1 MVSNIPKLPYPGLR
15 IFLQHRKIRFN
26 QLRDTLSAMNPKSL
40 ILLEFHK
47 VLERLKTYAGFDLSE
62 KLATKLRPTSSLEKA
77 LALQE
82 QTHQA
87 RYLLSLTDALH
98 FRGAVDMRPMADQAR
113 RQMTLEAPHLLA
125 IRNTLIVSRDARRF
139 LLEKSAEAP
148 VLAEMAVGLSDGHG
162 LIDLINKTIN
172 ERGEVLDSASPLLGQ
187 IRSELKITHSRL
199 MERMN
204 RYLSDPNSAR
214 MLQESL
220 ITQRGGRYVIPLK
233 AEHKGQIKSIVHDQS
248 SSGAT
253 LFVEPLAVVEW
264 NNKYRQLELDERDEI
279 LRVLHNLS
287 GEIAGYADE
296 LSETSDVMAELD
308 LILMKARYA
317 DDLHASEP
325 ELVAFEKRTNSNH
338 PGSLIHLLRARHP
351 LLAPDKVVPIDV
363 ELDRKTFAVVLTGP
377 NTGGKTVTLK
387 TIGLMVLMA
396 QAGLQIPARSGS
408 RISVFQD
415 VFADIG
421 DEQSIE
427 QSLSTFS
434 GHISQL
440 VRILRKANSRSLVLL
455 DELGSGTDPQEGSAL
470 ARAVLDHMLQRRISC
485 FVATHFPELKSYAHG
500 TPGVTNASLEFDPE
514 TLMPTYRLMIGL
526 PGRSNALSIA
536 ERLGLD
542 PTILE
547 AARKEIN
554 PDDLHVDDLL
564 EEIHRQRNL
573 ANKNFTA
580 SEKALQSAQKKE
592 AELER
597 QLDKIES
604 ERDKILDQAH
614 AQADEE
620 LEELRDQVREL
631 QKVIRRLRAEPERKV
646 ELAEVEEK
654 LVELEQSHSEKQVRR
669 RKQTRLP
676 HKPVGPI
683 QVGQRVHIKKLGVE
697 GTVTAIEG
705 DQYEVQAGAVRLRL
719 SAQDFSRR
727 NASLEEN
734 APQEKPVEKKGR
746 TTLPGIAG
754 VPIELD
760 LRGLRVEDALDRLDQ
775 YLERSFSA
783 GMPFGRI
790 IHGKGTG
797 AVREAVRDA
806 LRHSAYVSRWE
817 RGGDNEGGDG
827 VSVAFFHSPG

>member
-1 MVSNIPKLPYPGLR
+1 
-15 IFLQHRKIRFN
+15 
-26 QLRDTLSAMNPKSL
+26 MNPKSL

-47 VLERLKTYAGFDLSE
+47 VLERLKSYASFELSE
-62 KLATKLRPTSSLEKA
+62 KLAAGLRPTSSLEKA
-77 LALQE
+77 QVFQE
-82 QTHQA
+82 QTRQA

-98 FRGAVDMRPMADQAR
+98 FRGAVDMRPFADQAR
-113 RQMTLEAPHLLA
+113 HQMTLEAPNLLS
-125 IRNTLIVSRDARRF
+125 IRNSLIISREARRF
-139 LLEKSAEAP
+139 LLEKSVESP
-148 VLAEMAVGLSDGHG
+148 LLAEMAVSLSDGHG

-172 ERGEVLDSASPLLGQ
+172 ERGEVLDSASPNLGQ
-187 IRSELKITHSRL
+187 IRSDLKITHSRL
-199 MERMN
+199 MDRMN
-204 RYLSDPNSAR
+204 RYLTDSGSSR

-220 ITQRGGRYVIPLK
+220 ITQRGGRYVLPLK

-264 NNKYRQLELDERDEI
+264 NNKYRQLELDERDEV
-279 LRVLHNLS
+279 LRVLHNVS
-287 GEIAGYADE
+287 GEIAGYAEE
-296 LSETSDVMAELD
+296 LMQTSEVMAELD

-325 ELVAFEKRTNSNH
+325 ELVAFEKRTDSDH
-338 PGSLIHLLRARHP
+338 PGSLIHLIRARHP

-470 ARAVLDHMLQRRISC
+470 ARAVLDYMLKLRITC

-500 TPGVTNASLEFDPE
+500 TAGVTNASLEFDPE

-526 PGRSNALSIA
+526 PGRSNALAIA

-542 PTILE
+542 PEILE

-580 SEKALQSAQKKE
+580 SEKALLSAQKKE
-592 AELER
+592 DDLEK
-597 QLDKIES
+597 QLDKLES

-614 AQADEE
+614 TQAEDE
-620 LEELRDQVREL
+620 LEQLRDQVRDL
-631 QKVIRRLRAEPERKV
+631 QKVINRLSVEPEKKV
-646 ELAEVEEK
+646 ELAAVEEK
-654 LVELEQSHSEKQVRR
+654 LVELEHNHSEKQLHR
-669 RKQTRLP
+669 RKQAHLP
-676 HKPVGPI
+676 HKPTGPI
-683 QVGQRVHIKKLGVE
+683 QVGQKVQIKKLGVE
-697 GTVTAIEG
+697 GIVTAIDG
-705 DQYEVQAGAVRLRL
+705 DQFEVQAGAVRLRL
-719 SAQDFSRR
+719 LPQDISRR
-727 NASLEEN
+727 NVVEETT
-734 APQEKPVEKKGR
+734 PVQEKTLEKRGR
-746 TTLPGIAG
+746 TTLPSISG
-754 VPIELD
+754 VPMELD
-760 LRGLRVEDALDRLDQ
+760 LRGLRVEDALDKLDH
-775 YLERSFSA
+775 YLEQSFSS
-783 GMPFGRI
+783 GLPFGRI

-797 AVREAVRDA
+797 ALRETVRDT
-806 LRHSAYVSRWE
+806 LRHSAYILRWE

-827 VSVAFFHSPG
+827 VSVAFFQSPN

>member
-1 MVSNIPKLPYPGLR
+1 
-15 IFLQHRKIRFN
+15 
-26 QLRDTLSAMNPKSL
+26 MNPKSL

-47 VLERLKTYAGFDLSE
+47 VLERLQAYASFDLSE
-62 KLATKLRPTSSLEKA
+62 KLASRLRPTSSLEKA
-77 LALQE
+77 QVFQE
-82 QTHQA
+82 QTRQA

-98 FRGAVDMRPMADQAR
+98 FRGAVDMRPFAEQAR
-113 RQMTLEAPHLLA
+113 RQMTLEAPNLLA
-125 IRNTLIVSRDARRF
+125 IRNTLVVSRDARRF

-148 VLAEMAVGLSDGHG
+148 LLAEMAVSLSDGHG

-172 ERGEVLDSASPLLGQ
+172 DRGEVLDSASPHLEQ
-187 IRSELKITHSRL
+187 IRSNLKITHSRL
-199 MERMN
+199 MDRMN
-204 RYLSDPNSAR
+204 RYLTDPGSSR

-220 ITQRGGRYVIPLK
+220 ITQRGGRYVLPLK

-287 GEIAGYADE
+287 GEISGYAEE
-296 LSETSDVMAELD
+296 LMQTSEVMAALD

-317 DDLHASEP
+317 DHLRASEP
-325 ELVAFEKRTNSNH
+325 ELVAFEKRTDSDH
-338 PGSLIHLLRARHP
+338 PGSLIHLVRARHP
-351 LLAPDKVVPIDV
+351 LLAPEKVVPIDV

-408 RISVFQD
+408 RVSVFQD

-440 VRILRKANSRSLVLL
+440 VRILRRANSRSLVLL

-470 ARAVLDHMLQRRISC
+470 ARAVLDYMLKRQITC

-500 TPGVTNASLEFDPE
+500 TAGVTNASLEFDPE

-526 PGRSNALSIA
+526 PGRSNALAIA

-542 PTILE
+542 SEILE

-580 SEKALQSAQKKE
+580 SEKALLSAQKKE
-592 AELER
+592 ADLEK
-597 QLDKIES
+597 QLEKIEN
-604 ERDKILDQAH
+604 EREKILDQAH
-614 AQADEE
+614 SQAEDE
-620 LEELRDQVREL
+620 LEALRDQVRDL
-631 QKVIRRLRAEPERKV
+631 QKVIKRLSAEPEKQA
-646 ELAEVEEK
+646 ELAAVEEK
-654 LVELEQSHSEKQVRR
+654 LVELEQSHTEAQLHQ
-669 RKQTRLP
+669 RKQAHRP
-676 HKPVGPI
+676 HKPTGPI
-683 QVGQRVHIKKLGVE
+683 QVGQKVHIKKLGVE

-705 DQYEVQAGAVRLRL
+705 DQFEVQAGAVRLRL
-719 SAQDFSRR
+719 MAQDLSRR
-727 NASLEEN
+727 TITDEP
-734 APQEKPVEKKGR
+734 APTQEKTVEKKGR
-746 TTLPGIAG
+746 TTLPSVSG
-754 VPIELD
+754 VPMELD
-760 LRGLRVEDALDRLDQ
+760 LRGLRVEDALDKLDH
-775 YLERSFSA
+775 YLEQAFTA
-783 GMPFGRI
+783 GLPFGRI

-797 AVREAVRDA
+797 ALRETVRDTM
-806 LRHSAYVSRWE
+806 RHSSYVSRWE

-827 VSVAFFHSPG
+827 VSVVFFHDSH

>member
-1 MVSNIPKLPYPGLR
+1 MPNIL
-15 IFLQHRKIRFN
+15 H
-26 QLRDTLSAMNPKSL
+26 DTLSSMNPKSL

-47 VLERLKTYAGFDLSE
+47 VLERLQAYASFDLSE
-62 KLATKLRPTSSLEKA
+62 KLASRLRPTSSLEKA
-77 LALQE
+77 QVFQE
-82 QTHQA
+82 QTRQA

-98 FRGAVDMRPMADQAR
+98 FRGAVDMRPFAEQAR
-113 RQMTLEAPHLLA
+113 RQMTLEAPNLLA
-125 IRNTLIVSRDARRF
+125 IRNTLVVSRDARRF

-148 VLAEMAVGLSDGHG
+148 LLAEMAVSLSDGHG

-172 ERGEVLDSASPLLGQ
+172 DRGEVLDSASPHLEQ
-187 IRSELKITHSRL
+187 IRSNLKITHSRL
-199 MERMN
+199 MDRMN
-204 RYLSDPNSAR
+204 RYLTDPGSSR

-220 ITQRGGRYVIPLK
+220 ITQRGGRYVLPLK

-287 GEIAGYADE
+287 GEISGYAEE
-296 LSETSDVMAELD
+296 LMQTSEVMAALD

-317 DDLHASEP
+317 DHLRASEP
-325 ELVAFEKRTNSNH
+325 ELVAFEKRTDSDH
-338 PGSLIHLLRARHP
+338 PGSLIHLVRARHP
-351 LLAPDKVVPIDV
+351 LLAPEKVVPIDV

-408 RISVFQD
+408 RVSVFQD

-440 VRILRKANSRSLVLL
+440 VRILRRANSRSLVLL

-470 ARAVLDHMLQRRISC
+470 ARAVLDYMLKRQITS

-500 TPGVTNASLEFDPE
+500 TAGVTNASLEFDPE

-526 PGRSNALSIA
+526 PGRSNALAIA

-542 PTILE
+542 SEILE
-547 AARKEIN
+547 AARREIN
-554 PDDLHVDDLL
+554 PEDLHVDDLL

-580 SEKALQSAQKKE
+580 SEKALLSAQKKE
-592 AELER
+592 ADLEK
-597 QLDKIES
+597 QLEKIEN
-604 ERDKILDQAH
+604 EREKILDQAH
-614 AQADEE
+614 SQAEDE
-620 LEELRDQVREL
+620 LEALRDQVRDL
-631 QKVIRRLRAEPERKV
+631 QKVIKRLSAEPEKQA
-646 ELAEVEEK
+646 ELAAVEEK
-654 LVELEQSHSEKQVRR
+654 LVELEQSHTEAQLHQ
-669 RKQTRLP
+669 RKQAHRP
-676 HKPVGPI
+676 HKPTGPI
-683 QVGQRVHIKKLGVE
+683 QVGQKVHIKKLGVE

-705 DQYEVQAGAVRLRL
+705 DQFEVQAGAVRLRL
-719 SAQDFSRR
+719 MAQDLSRR
-727 NASLEEN
+727 TITDEP
-734 APQEKPVEKKGR
+734 APTQEKTVEKKGR
-746 TTLPGIAG
+746 TTLPSVSG
-754 VPIELD
+754 VPMELD
-760 LRGLRVEDALDRLDQ
+760 LRGLRVEDALDKLDH
-775 YLERSFSA
+775 YLEQAFTA
-783 GMPFGRI
+783 GLPFGRI

-797 AVREAVRDA
+797 ALRETVRDTM
-806 LRHSAYVSRWE
+806 RHSSYVSRWE

-827 VSVAFFHSPG
+827 VSVVFFHDSH